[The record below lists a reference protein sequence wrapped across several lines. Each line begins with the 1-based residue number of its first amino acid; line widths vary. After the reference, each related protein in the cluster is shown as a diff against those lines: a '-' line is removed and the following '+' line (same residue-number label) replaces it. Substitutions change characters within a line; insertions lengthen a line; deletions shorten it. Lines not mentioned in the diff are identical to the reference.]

1 MKNSI
6 NDWDIEAFFSQQWW
20 QIWFV
25 LKSDSLSSQLLE
37 LGVQQSCK
45 GAQLGSESVVLV
57 LNSSDLSATDQ
68 KWLNF
73 SSADVGVLDS
83 LEGSI
88 QSDDFVF
95 ELRLSLGSSSEPFF
109 EVLDF
114 LFEFDDLVL
123 LFVED
128 AGVIH
133 SSVSSF
139 GILDWEVN
147 SSLEE
152 TLNFVFEEKQSSI
165 KLLSFISGN
174 DNFVASREELILEF
188 KESSLEVVENGDV
201 WAALEDDV
209 LSSFDF
215 GPSETGLWISD
226 EIVNLTFK
234 VSLVGRSGG
243 WWCDSVGA
251 WVLIWWH
258 IVKNYLWK
266 ILWQCSNYT

>member
-6 NDWDIEAFFSQQWW
+6 NDWNIKAFLSQQWW
-20 QIWFV
+20 QIRFV
-25 LKSDSLSSQLLE
+25 LKSDSLRSQLLE
-37 LGVQQSCK
+37 LGVHQSCK

-57 LNSSDLSATDQ
+57 FNSSDLSATHQ

-73 SSADVGVLDS
+73 SSADVGVLNS

-95 ELRLSLGSSSEPFF
+95 KFSFSLGSPSESFF
-109 EVLDF
+109 EVLYF
-114 LFEFDDLVL
+114 LFEFDDLIL

-128 AGVIH
+128 SGVIH
-133 SSVSSF
+133 GSVSSF
-139 GILDWEVN
+139 GVLDWKVD
-147 SSLEE
+147 SSFEK
-152 TLNFVFEEKQSSI
+152 TFNFVFEEEQSSI
-165 KLLSFISGN
+165 KLLSFISGD
-174 DNFVASREELILEF
+174 DNFVASREELILKF

-226 EIVNLTFK
+226 KIVNLTFK

-251 WVLIWWH
+251 GVLIWWH
-258 IVKNYLWK
+258 RFKNNW
-266 ILWQCSNYT
+266 